1 MLRQIVRHATMMKKR
16 ACGFDTV
23 LPLRSSDVKK
33 LAPLRDYSLPGDP
46 NCFPLA
52 QSLILENE
60 RRRTALK
67 KAGEHTHL
75 TVKSND
81 KWFKTVFVWKVCKII
96 LCRLCLLDISLL
108 LLLSHQPERY

>member
-1 MLRQIVRHATMMKKR
+1 MLRQIVRQATMMKKR
-16 ACGFDTV
+16 AGAFDTV
-23 LPLRSSDVKK
+23 LQLRSSDVKK

-52 QSLILENE
+52 QSLILENK

-67 KAGEHTHL
+67 KAGEHIHS

-81 KWFKTVFVWKVCKII
+81 KWFKTVLIWKVCKII
-96 LCRLCLLDISLL
+96 LCRLCLLSITPL